1 MKRIKIKLHTQIF
14 IGLILGVVVG
24 LVFGEKATIIK
35 PVGTIFLRLI
45 TMIVVPLVLVSL
57 MLGTASLGDI
67 RKLGRI
73 GIKTIIYF
81 TITTIIAISI
91 GLVLA
96 NIVKPGVGLNE
107 EVRARL
113 YKNYESKAQV
123 SIQRITEKSGTT
135 LINMDELKD
144 PERLV
149 VKLRD
154 GADPLSSYFHKHFSA
169 KTQEMLKAYNDSHPP
184 SNSLKEALLDELNK
198 LLEQESFY
206 NEELFAHVDLSKEAK
221 KLLAKNLQGREII
234 RLNRLLLEDAFP
246 QEIAKSQKR
255 SPLLEVLIN
264 IFPTNPIK
272 SLVEGNMLQIIF
284 LALLFG
290 TILTLIKKEKSEF
303 LIKFLDGLNDAI
315 IQVVH
320 FAMRLAPYGVLALIA
335 SVIGQYGVNI
345 LITLLKYS
353 LVVVGGLVIYTF
365 SVNSLTV
372 GIIGRTNPL
381 RFYKAVK
388 EAMIIAFSTS
398 SSNAAL
404 PVSMECVQ
412 HIGVPREYASFVIPL
427 GATINMD
434 GTALY
439 QGVAAVFIAQIY
451 GIPLGITAQI
461 TIVLMATLA
470 SVGAAGVPAA
480 GIITLAMVLKQIGI
494 PLEGIALI
502 LGVDRFLDMCRTTTN
517 IIGDMGCSVV
527 IKEMEKNRR

>member
-1 MKRIKIKLHTQIF
+1 MKKIKIKLHTQIF

-35 PVGTIFLRLI
+35 PVGTIFLRII

-73 GIKTIIYF
+73 GIKTIAYF
-81 TITTIIAISI
+81 MITTTIAISI
-91 GLVLA
+91 GLVLV
-96 NIVKPGVGLNE
+96 NIVKPGIGLNE
-107 EVRARL
+107 EVRAQL

-123 SIQRITEKSGTT
+123 SIQRMTEKSGAA
-135 LINMDELKD
+135 LELKD

-149 VKLRD
+149 VKLRN
-154 GADPLSSYFHKHFSA
+154 ASDPLSSYFRKHFSTE
-169 KTQEMLKAYNDSHPP
+169 TQEMLNAYNDSHPP
-184 SNSLKEALLDELNK
+184 SNSLKEALLDELNN
-198 LLEQESFY
+198 LLEQESLY
-206 NEELFAHVDLSKEAK
+206 KEELFAQVDLSKEAK
-221 KLLAKNLQGREII
+221 KLLAKNLQGKEII
-234 RLNRLLLEDAFP
+234 PLNRLLLEDAFP

-264 IFPTNPIK
+264 IFPTNPMK

-303 LIKFLDGLNDAI
+303 LVKFLDGMNDAI

-365 SVNSLTV
+365 SVNSFAV
-372 GIIGRTNPL
+372 GILGRTNPL
-381 RFYKAVK
+381 RFYRAVK

-412 HIGVPREYASFVIPL
+412 HIGVPREYSSFVIPL

-451 GIPLGITAQI
+451 GIPLGITDQI
-461 TIVLMATLA
+461 TVVLMATLA

-502 LGVDRFLDMCRTTTN
+502 LGVDRFLDTCRTTTN

-527 IKEMEKNRR
+527 IAKTEKNRR

>member
-1 MKRIKIKLHTQIF
+1 MLRLKKIPLHTKIF
-14 IGLILGVVVG
+14 IGLVLGVVVG
-24 LVFGEKATIIK
+24 LVFGEKATVIE

-73 GIKTIIYF
+73 GIKTVVYF
-81 TITTIIAISI
+81 TLTTMIAISI

-96 NIVKPGVGLNE
+96 NIVKPGTGLNE
-107 EVRARL
+107 DVKAEL
-113 YKNYESKAQV
+113 YKSYESRAQV
-123 SIQRITEKSGTT
+123 GIERMEEK
-135 LINMDELKD
+135 
-144 PERLV
+144 P
-149 VKLRD
+149 
-154 GADPLSSYFHKHFSA
+154 
-169 KTQEMLKAYNDSHPP
+169 
-184 SNSLKEALLDELNK
+184 SLKE
-198 LLEQESFY
+198 
-206 NEELFAHVDLSKEAK
+206 
-221 KLLAKNLQGREII
+221 I
-234 RLNRLLLEDAFP
+234 
-246 QEIAKSQKR
+246 
-255 SPLLEVLIN
+255 LID
-264 IFPTNPIK
+264 IVPTNPVKALI
-272 SLVEGNMLQIIF
+272 EGNMLQVIF
-284 LALLFG
+284 LGLLFG
-290 TILTLIKKEKSEF
+290 LILTLIKKEKAEF
-303 LIKFLDGLNDAI
+303 LIQFFDGVNDAI

-320 FAMRLAPYGVLALIA
+320 IAMKLAPYGVLALIA
-335 SVIGQYGVNI
+335 AVIGQYGVNI
-345 LITLLKYS
+345 LVTLLKYS
-353 LVVVGGLVIYTF
+353 LVVVGGLVLYTF
-365 SVNSLTV
+365 TMNSLTV
-372 GIIGRTNPL
+372 AFLGRLNPL

-404 PVSMECVQ
+404 PVSLECVE
-412 HIGVPREYASFVIPL
+412 HVGVPREYSSFVIPL

-451 GIPLGITAQI
+451 GIPLGITDQI

-517 IIGDMGCSVV
+517 IIGDMACSVV
-527 IKEMEKNRR
+527 IKETEEKRKTKLK

>member
-1 MKRIKIKLHTQIF
+1 MKRVKLHTQIF

-24 LVFGEKATIIK
+24 LIFGEKARIIE

-73 GIKTIIYF
+73 GVKTIVYF
-81 TITTIIAISI
+81 TITTMVAISI
-91 GLVLA
+91 GLALA
-96 NIVKPGVGLNE
+96 NFVKPGYGLNE
-107 EVRARL
+107 QVRAEL
-113 YKNYESKAQV
+113 YKNYESKV
-123 SIQRITEKSGTT
+123 KVGIERMEEK
-135 LINMDELKD
+135 
-144 PERLV
+144 P
-149 VKLRD
+149 
-154 GADPLSSYFHKHFSA
+154 SA
-169 KTQEMLKAYNDSHPP
+169 
-184 SNSLKEALLDELNK
+184 
-198 LLEQESFY
+198 
-206 NEELFAHVDLSKEAK
+206 V
-221 KLLAKNLQGREII
+221 
-234 RLNRLLLEDAFP
+234 
-246 QEIAKSQKR
+246 
-255 SPLLEVLIN
+255 EVIVN
-264 IFPTNPIK
+264 IVPTNPVK
-272 SLVEGNMLQIIF
+272 SLVEGNMLQVIF

-290 TILTLIKKEKSEF
+290 IILTLIKKEKSEI

-320 FAMRLAPYGVLALIA
+320 IAMRLAPYGVLALIA
-335 SVIGQYGVNI
+335 AVIGQYGIHI
-345 LITLLKYS
+345 LMTLLKYS
-353 LVVVGGLVIYTF
+353 LVVIGGLFIYTLGM
-365 SVNSLTV
+365 NSLTLSLL
-372 GIIGRTNPL
+372 GRMNPF
-381 RFYKAVK
+381 RFFKGVK
-388 EAMIIAFSTS
+388 EAMVIAFSTS

-404 PVSMECVQ
+404 PVSMECVEY
-412 HIGVPREYASFVIPL
+412 IGVPRAYSSFVIPL

-451 GIPLGITAQI
+451 GIPLHLMDQI

-517 IIGDMGCSVV
+517 IVGDMACSVV
-527 IKEMEKNRR
+527 IKESEKNKK